1 MLFRNST
8 DKPIIAVVET
18 VFESLETVVLDK
30 ESLVLLFKSLKSYD
44 ALLSL
49 LISFLISVEYS
60 GALSIP

>member
-49 LISFLISVEYS
+49 LLMSLV
-60 GALSIP
+60 